1 MAHLF
6 AVQKQ
11 ILFCMDAADDAQ
23 QFSNDVMSAF
33 PDDKWLKPLADDE
46 KPSVDDILA
55 PDMKEKMMATI
66 DKKSI
71 RW

>member
-1 MAHLF
+1 
-6 AVQKQ
+6 
-11 ILFCMDAADDAQ
+11 
-23 QFSNDVMSAF
+23 MSAF

-55 PDMKEKMMATI
+55 PDMKEKMMASI

>member
-55 PDMKEKMMATI
+55 RI
-66 DKKSI
+66 
-71 RW
+71 